1 MCFLSNLYIFTPDG
15 KIEVGLSWDPTVLL
29 TGKEISFFVSFF
41 DCANNRNLTKS
52 ITV

>member
-1 MCFLSNLYIFTPDG
+1 MCFLSHLYIFTPDG

-29 TGKEISFFVSFF
+29 TGKEISFF
-41 DCANNRNLTKS
+41 DRANNRNLTKS